1 MMKRLFD
8 LIVALTLLVL
18 ASPLILVVSL
28 LIKLTSSGPVF
39 FAHRRCGFQGQHLP
53 CLKFRTMVQDAE
65 EVLSNDRELH
75 DLYRDSDFKVPRDR
89 DLRVTKMGHVLRYT
103 HVDELP
109 QLINV
114 LTGGMSLVG
123 PRPIISDE
131 LEIYGSR
138 ADELLS
144 VRPGVFG
151 VWTAQGKDRVSYPE
165 RADLELEY
173 VRTRSFLGDLFILA
187 RNIPVLIWG
196 QTDD

>member
-89 DLRVTKMGHVLRYT
+89 DLRVTKMGHFLRYT

>member
-1 MMKRLFD
+1 MKRLFD

-89 DLRVTKMGHVLRYT
+89 DLRVTKMGHFLRYT

>member
-39 FAHRRCGFQGQHLP
+39 FTHRRCGFQGQHLG
-53 CLKFRTMVQDAE
+53 CLKFRTMVQGAE

-173 VRTRSFLGDLFILA
+173 VRTRSFLGDLLILA

-196 QTDD
+196 QTDG

>member
-89 DLRVTKMGHVLRYT
+89 DLRVTKMGHFLRYT

-173 VRTRSFLGDLFILA
+173 VRTRSFLGDLLILA

-196 QTDD
+196 QTDG